1 MERRWQAGDVG
12 RGAAQCAAQTCCR
25 LGGCHTPQAHS
36 CIHKKLMADA
46 DHITCVVN
54 HVKHEAQQS
63 SSSGARSGVARR
75 SSSGG
80 AQLQPGAGGALQLPV
95 KFNYRVIWIDLPVAG
110 LDQAAWIVERGEGS

>member
-1 MERRWQAGDVG
+1 MMAVVVVVQLHPLGYRWRQQRAHLPQRRAN
-12 RGAAQCAAQTCCR
+12 QTRPTACDAR
-25 LGGCHTPQAHS
+25 PLLGLRPSMWRRRNG
-36 CIHKKLMADA
+36 
-46 DHITCVVN
+46 
-54 HVKHEAQQS
+54 S